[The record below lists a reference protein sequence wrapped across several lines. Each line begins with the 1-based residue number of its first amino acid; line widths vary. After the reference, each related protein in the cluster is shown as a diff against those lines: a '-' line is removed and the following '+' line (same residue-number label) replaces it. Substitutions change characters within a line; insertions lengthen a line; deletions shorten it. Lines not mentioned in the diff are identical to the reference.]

1 MKTCFTAVSV
11 LAVAVSFALGQGEA
25 PKGPPK
31 GKRPNPE
38 AIFKKL
44 DTNNDQMLS
53 EAEFKAGPMG
63 KRDPE
68 QAAKAFKKGDTDN
81 NGSLSLEEFKA
92 NMAKRAP
99 GGTPKGGKAGK
110 GGKGGKK
117 APPAEPKAE

>member
-11 LAVAVSFALGQGEA
+11 LAVAVSFVLGQEEA

-44 DTNNDQMLS
+44 DTDNDKALS
-53 EAEFKAGPMG
+53 EDEFKAGPMG

-68 QAAKAFKKGDTDN
+68 RAAKVFKKSDTDN
-81 NGSLSLEEFKA
+81 NGSLSLKEFKA
-92 NMAKRAP
+92 SMAKRAP
-99 GGTPKGGKAGK
+99 GGPPKGGKPGK
-110 GGKGGKK
+110 GGKA

>member
-1 MKTCFTAVSV
+1 MKTCFTTVSV

-44 DTNNDQMLS
+44 DTNNDQKLS
-53 EAEFKAGPMG
+53 EDEFKAGPMG

-68 QAAKAFKKGDTDN
+68 RAAKAFKKGDTDN
-81 NGSLSLEEFKA
+81 NGSMSLEEFKA
-92 NMAKRAP
+92 NMPKRAP
-99 GGTPKGGKAGK
+99 GGPPKGGK